1 MCFGEHYTH
10 GKLPNV
16 LTAYFQYLGLNIMSS
31 TGTLLKKK
39 KRSATVKQNFIC
51 CHLSYQAAFQK
62 AI

>member
-31 TGTLLKKK
+31 AGTLLKKK
-39 KRSATVKQNFIC
+39 EVSNC
-51 CHLSYQAAFQK
+51 
-62 AI
+62 